1 MPRFE
6 PFRGLRYNTTRSI
19 DVSDVTSPPY
29 DVFDEKTRNEYAR
42 LNEHNVVHVDY
53 PLERDGTDRYDTAA
67 HLLRSW
73 VDQGVLVVEDVPAF
87 YIYRMTFT
95 DETLTTR
102 TTVGVLGAL
111 EVVDVEAGGV
121 LPHEQ
126 TTPKAKTD
134 RLDLTRATRVNLSP
148 VWGLSLN
155 TGLSELL
162 EQPGT
167 EVAQSVDEQ
176 GVVHLV
182 ERIDDPDRLSRI
194 SACVSQKPVLIA
206 DGHHRYAISRMY
218 RDEMSGL
225 ASSRGTDLT
234 FTYVAE
240 LVEEQLSIAAI
251 HRLYSSVSAD
261 ELTKAL
267 ALHFTMSDAGL
278 VDASTLL
285 EMRRQRALCLVD
297 PTGHGTYLQPLDH
310 AFEGVRD
317 LDSARLEHALKDV
330 PHAVTYQHGVSDV
343 LVALGSERCSAAILI
358 RPVNIDQ
365 IRHVA
370 NSGELM
376 PPKSTFFT
384 PKLRTGLVMRP
395 LDY

>member
-42 LNEHNVVHVDY
+42 LNDHNVVHVDY

-155 TGLSELL
+155 TGLSE
-162 EQPGT
+162 
-167 EVAQSVDEQ
+167 
-176 GVVHLV
+176 
-182 ERIDDPDRLSRI
+182 
-194 SACVSQKPVLIA
+194 
-206 DGHHRYAISRMY
+206 
-218 RDEMSGL
+218 
-225 ASSRGTDLT
+225 
-234 FTYVAE
+234 
-240 LVEEQLSIAAI
+240 
-251 HRLYSSVSAD
+251 
-261 ELTKAL
+261 
-267 ALHFTMSDAGL
+267 
-278 VDASTLL
+278 
-285 EMRRQRALCLVD
+285 
-297 PTGHGTYLQPLDH
+297 
-310 AFEGVRD
+310 
-317 LDSARLEHALKDV
+317 
-330 PHAVTYQHGVSDV
+330 
-343 LVALGSERCSAAILI
+343 
-358 RPVNIDQ
+358 
-365 IRHVA
+365 
-370 NSGELM
+370 
-376 PPKSTFFT
+376 
-384 PKLRTGLVMRP
+384 
-395 LDY
+395 